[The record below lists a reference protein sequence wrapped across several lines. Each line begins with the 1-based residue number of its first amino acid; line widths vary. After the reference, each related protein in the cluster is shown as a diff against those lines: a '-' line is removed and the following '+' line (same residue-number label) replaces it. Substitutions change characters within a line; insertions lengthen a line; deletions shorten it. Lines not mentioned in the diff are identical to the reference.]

1 MLNEIQEKV
10 LRALELALLINPE
23 STQRERTGNK
33 PSVLVWFSGHCANI
47 HIDIYPHGWYFEERD
62 NGDREVY
69 DAYIDSPYEAYIA
82 PLDKALA
89 RLEEIYKDVL
99 EGKYN
104 G

>member
-1 MLNEIQEKV
+1 MSNETQAKV

-33 PSVLVWFSGHCANI
+33 PSVLVWFSGHCASI
-47 HIDIYPHGWYFEERD
+47 HIDIYPHGWYFEAED

-69 DAYIDSPYEAYIA
+69 DAYIDLPYEADIA

-89 RLEEIYKDVL
+89 RLEEFYREWGERD
-99 EGKYN
+99 E
-104 G
+104 